1 MYSLFSLNPMMQ
13 CACIVW
19 GTKSYQNQ
27 NKMSLLMSYKKL
39 EALKKVKRKKEL
51 KKLFIAP
58 EQRQFVLIL
67 TGLGALS
74 NARAAL
80 WDLA

>member
-1 MYSLFSLNPMMQ
+1 
-13 CACIVW
+13 
-19 GTKSYQNQ
+19 
-27 NKMSLLMSYKKL
+27 MSYKKL